1 MNILKEAYLKVRHL
15 MCLDIWFLPFDSELD
30 CGCVFLGGNGGGVL
44 SLSIEG
50 NTNSS
55 YDAECKDSE

>member
-1 MNILKEAYLKVRHL
+1 M
-15 MCLDIWFLPFDSELD
+15 DIYFIPLGSELGWD
-30 CGCVFLGGNGGGVL
+30 CVFLGGNGGGVL
-44 SLSIEG
+44 CLSIEG